1 MKSCSWCSV
10 GHLGIKYIHSH
21 KFGNQMYF
29 VLVEQTPSEIR
40 VLIRVQYTQPRML
53 KSIVWYQERRRIC
66 CCWLPI
72 CILQPIYPSFILEKD
87 EKELEKYLNI
97 VLCLWNMKTNWKIEK
112 SATYHPS
119 SSIIVERTK
128 SCRSS
133 PDPTPAHLAENIHVF
148 QKRAHFNNQNL
159 EIFSFYILQ
168 THVHRLQ
175 ESSYSMAQAITKN
188 VIQVW
193 VSLF

>member
-1 MKSCSWCSV
+1 MKSEYWSEYNTLSLECLNQLSDTKKEEESAVADCQSAFCNQFI
-10 GHLGIKYIHSH
+10 HLLYLRKMR
-21 KFGNQMYF
+21 KNW
-29 VLVEQTPSEIR
+29 
-40 VLIRVQYTQPRML
+40 
-53 KSIVWYQERRRIC
+53 KSISILCYAYETWKPIGKLRKVLHISFASGFLLHQNVWKVKINY
-66 CCWLPI
+66 L
-72 CILQPIYPSFILEKD
+72 FILW
-87 EKELEKYLNI
+87 KE
-97 VLCLWNMKTNWKIEK
+97 IEK